1 MTSNRHHMSFPHRS
15 FDICPHRDGAN
26 AKIARSKRAATNAVR
41 SFRFRNGGAPGDC
54 LAFAPMNILSNKVR
68 RLAALVACLMSI
80 NPNAIAQSPASGV
93 TGDELAVWNVM
104 AATIASDNADRPYK
118 LWYFKSDFSAANFIS
133 IAMSDPDREE
143 FCGLTGPASQAMLEQ
158 LKAAGATPVVL
169 EEETAEFAGFKLA
182 RKKNPRMRYFAMSRV
197 VFNPAVDSA
206 WLSIELNGERGSIA
220 RLDKVDGEWKRTS
233 RCGAW
238 YMPERNSID
247 QPMQIESRILGQRK
261 R

>member
-1 MTSNRHHMSFPHRS
+1 MKTFTN
-15 FDICPHRDGAN
+15 
-26 AKIARSKRAATNAVR
+26 KI
-41 SFRFRNGGAPGDC
+41 
-54 LAFAPMNILSNKVR
+54 R
-68 RLAALVACLMSI
+68 RLAAIVACLLSV
-80 NPNAIAQSPASGV
+80 NPNAFAQSPAYGV
-93 TGDELAVWNVM
+93 VGDELAVWNVM

-158 LKAAGATPVVL
+158 LKAAGASPVVL
-169 EEETAEFAGFKLA
+169 EEQTAEYAGFKLA

-197 VFNPAVDSA
+197 VFSPAIDSA

-220 RLDKVDGEWKRTS
+220 RLDKIDGAWKRTS

-247 QPMQIESRILGQRK
+247 QPLQIESRILGQRK